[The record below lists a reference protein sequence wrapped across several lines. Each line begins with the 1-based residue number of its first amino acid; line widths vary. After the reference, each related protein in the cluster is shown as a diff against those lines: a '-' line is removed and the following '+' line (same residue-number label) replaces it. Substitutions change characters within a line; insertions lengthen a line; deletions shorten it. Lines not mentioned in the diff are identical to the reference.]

1 MKRLLLCL
9 LVACTTESAPKPKP
23 PVAAD
28 PIARPKPK
36 EMPPIVAK
44 MQALNEQLARLNDAL
59 RDGHTDEAQQAAEAV
74 NAAAQLIDPVGDKR
88 DGYGDNFAGLAGDL
102 KSAAAAMVGAVRS
115 PEAQKALR
123 HVHDQ
128 CLRCHDQ
135 APASEGAGVCQLT
148 E

>member
-9 LVACTTESAPKPKP
+9 LVACTTESAPKPKHA
-23 PVAAD
+23 VAPD
-28 PIARPKPK
+28 PIPRPTPK
-36 EMPPIVAK
+36 AQPPIVSK

-59 RDGHTDEAQQAAEAV
+59 HDGRLDEAQQAAEAV
-74 NAAAQLIDPVGDKR
+74 SAAAQLIDPVGDMR
-88 DGYGDNFAGLAGDL
+88 EGYGDGFAALAGDL
-102 KSAAAAMVGAVRS
+102 KSAAGAMVGAVKS

-123 HVHDQ
+123 HLHDQ

-135 APASEGAGVCQLT
+135 APASAGAGVCQLT